1 MSKAAFLPLFGFTVH
16 TVNAE
21 GSPDELKSL
30 TAAYFQES
38 GRYTVFKD
46 VEHTVVEAFR
56 TDLVTRVVRTEQP
69 VG

>member
-1 MSKAAFLPLFGFTVH
+1 MSKAGFLPLYGFTVH
-16 TVNAE
+16 TVTPGGLQAE
-21 GSPDELKSL
+21 SGAI

-46 VEHTVVEAFR
+46 TEHTVVEAYL